1 MRIRGALTL
10 AGVLLLT
17 AGCKDP
23 KPQPNDAGV
32 PDAGSQDD
40 AGTQDD
46 GGTAGPTLSETPR
59 WEVEGDGLEPKEC
72 FGRGVALGDF
82 NGDGRQDLVVISPPC
97 TSSSTNPGRVMVY
110 PGEASYFSRTP
121 VTSKLSWVHP
131 SPRTSGY
138 QMTVATGDIDG
149 DAYADV
155 VVKSYYGVSVFKG
168 GPDLS
173 QVFAQPVFRVPDFT
187 TTRFGLARLLD
198 LDGDG
203 LDDLVVTTYTGSITL
218 YRATPGGAEGPF
230 TNVRVLSGLA
240 QPAGDTDGDG
250 AQDLLISSN
259 EEENTQGLFLGCK
272 ADSARVCD
280 GPLTTQPVWK
290 GTAEIVKAI
299 PDLNGDGRPEMLASL
314 RGSQRLHLSDASVQG
329 YSTTPVW
336 TLMDDPAFPNVAAQI
351 ATVGTMAAGGTGHDF
366 VLASLGRVY
375 LFRPM
380 QDVSG
385 PLAPVW
391 SWPRAN
397 RLLPQTMLGF
407 IMPSVASAGDLDG
420 DGYDD
425 LVMGL
430 SQATDGTR
438 APGRVRVYG
447 GGAVPD
453 SAEPPPALMPTKT
466 CGLQVDPVNGK
477 PDLTVDRDVIAR
489 TLYIE
494 RRAFAADSCE
504 VREGCVPAGGERRLL
519 RFTTSIMNMGTA
531 PAVVPSPQERPD
543 LFVYDECHGHD
554 HLVNF
559 AGYDLKDASGNSL
572 SVGRK
577 QGFYMIDFTQYCAD
591 GTAFAWYDPG
601 TGISPGWSDV
611 YTADTACQWL
621 DVTDT
626 PDGDYTVR
634 VGVDENHIIDELD
647 ALPNEATVKV
657 RLKGDTVTVLP

>member
-1 MRIRGALTL
+1 MRIHGALAC
-10 AGVLLLT
+10 AGVLFLT
-17 AGCKDP
+17 AGCKDDP
-23 KPQPNDAGV
+23 KPQPDAGV
-32 PDAGSQDD
+32 PDAGSDAGSQDD
-40 AGTQDD
+40 A
-46 GGTAGPTLSETPR
+46 GTAGPTLSETPR
-59 WEVEGDGLEPKEC
+59 WQVEGDGLDPQEC
-72 FGRGVALGDF
+72 FGRGLALGDV
-82 NGDGRQDLVVISPPC
+82 NGDGRQDLLVISPPC
-97 TSSSTNPGRVMVY
+97 TSRPTNPGRVMVY
-110 PGEASYFSRTP
+110 AGEASSFSRTP
-121 VTSKLSWVHP
+121 VTSTVSWVHP

-138 QMTVATGDIDG
+138 QMVVGTGDVDG

-155 VVKSYYGVSVFKG
+155 VVKSYYGVSVYKG

-173 QVFAQPVFRVPDFT
+173 QVFAQPLFRVPDSAT
-187 TTRFGLARLLD
+187 LRFSVARLLD
-198 LDGDG
+198 VDGDG
-203 LDDLVVTTYTGSITL
+203 LDDLIVSTFTGSTTL

-230 TNVRVLSGLA
+230 TNVRVLSGYV

-250 AQDLLISSN
+250 AQDLLITLFD
-259 EEENTQGLFLGCK
+259 EENSQGLFLGCK
-272 ADSARVCD
+272 ADSSRVCD
-280 GPLTTQPVWK
+280 GPLTTQPVWR
-290 GTAEIVKAI
+290 GRAESMRGI
-299 PDLNGDGRPEMLASL
+299 PDLNGDGRPEALASL
-314 RGSQRLHLSDASVQG
+314 RGSTRLHLSDASVQG
-329 YSTTPVW
+329 YSATPAW
-336 TLMDDPAFPNVAAQI
+336 QLMDDPAFPSMAAQS
-351 ATVGTMAAGGTGHDF
+351 ATVGSMAEGGTGHDF

-375 LFRPM
+375 LFRPTA
-380 QDVSG
+380 DVSG
-385 PLAPVW
+385 PLEPVW

-407 IMPSVASAGDLDG
+407 TVPSVASPGDLDG

-425 LVMGL
+425 LVVGL
-430 SQATDGTR
+430 SQETDGTR
-438 APGRVRVYG
+438 APGRVVVYG

-453 SAEPPPALMPTKT
+453 LEEPAPALAPTKT
-466 CGLQVDPVNGK
+466 CNLQVDPVNGK

-494 RRAFAADSCE
+494 RRSFAADSCE

-531 PAVVPSPQERPD
+531 PAVVPSPEERPD
-543 LFVYDECHGHD
+543 LFVYDACHQHD

-559 AGYDLKDASGNSL
+559 AAYDLKDASGHTT

-591 GTAFAWYDPG
+591 GSALSWYDPG

-626 PDGDYTVR
+626 PDGEYTVR

>member
-1 MRIRGALTL
+1 MRIHGALAC
-10 AGVLLLT
+10 AGGLFLLS
-17 AGCKDP
+17 GCKGDP
-23 KPQPNDAGV
+23 KPQPDAGV
-32 PDAGSQDD
+32 PDAGSD
-40 AGTQDD
+40 AGSPGD

-59 WEVEGDGLEPKEC
+59 WEVKGDGLDPQEC
-72 FGRGVALGDF
+72 FGRGVALGDV
-82 NGDGRQDLVVISPPC
+82 NGDGRQDLLVISPPC
-97 TSSSTNPGRVMVY
+97 TSRPTNPGRVMVY
-110 PGEASYFSRTP
+110 PGEASFFSKTP
-121 VTSKLSWVHP
+121 VTSTVSWVHP

-138 QMTVATGDIDG
+138 QMVVDTGDVDG

-155 VVKSYYGVSVFKG
+155 LVKSYYGVSVYKG

-173 QVFAQPVFRVPDFT
+173 QVFAQPLFRVPDFT
-187 TTRFGLARLLD
+187 TLRFASARLLD
-198 LDGDG
+198 MDGDG
-203 LDDLVVTTYTGSITL
+203 LDDLVVTTFNGSTTL
-218 YRATPGGAEGPF
+218 YRATPGAAGGPF
-230 TNVRVLSGLA
+230 NNLRVLSGYA

-250 AQDLLISSN
+250 AQDLLVTLYN
-259 EEENTQGLFLGCK
+259 EEANYGLFLGCK
-272 ADSARVCD
+272 EDSTRVCD

-290 GTAEIVKAI
+290 GTADSMRGV
-299 PDLNGDGRPEMLASL
+299 PDLSGDGRPELLASL
-314 RGSQRLHLSDASVQG
+314 NGSVRLHLSDASLQG
-329 YSTTPVW
+329 YSATPAW
-336 TLMDDPAFPNVAAQI
+336 RLMDDPAFPFVAGQAL
-351 ATVGTMAAGGTGHDF
+351 TVGSVAEGGTGHDF
-366 VLASLGRVY
+366 VLTAMGRVY
-375 LFRPM
+375 LFRPTAN
-380 QDVSG
+380 VSG
-385 PLAPVW
+385 PLEPVW
-391 SWPRAN
+391 AWPRAN
-397 RLLPQTMLGF
+397 HLAPQTMLGF
-407 IMPSVASAGDLDG
+407 VYPSVAAPGDLDG

-425 LVMGL
+425 LVVGI
-430 SQATDGTR
+430 SQQNDGTR
-438 APGRVRVYG
+438 APGRVVVYG

-453 SAEPPPALMPTKT
+453 SKDPAPALAPTKT
-466 CGLQVDPVNGK
+466 CNLQVDPVNGK
-477 PDLTVDRDVIAR
+477 PDLTVDRDAIAR

-531 PAVVPSPQERPD
+531 PAVVPSPEERPD
-543 LFVYDECHGHD
+543 LFVYDECHQHD

-559 AGYDLKDASGNSL
+559 ATYDLKDASGHTT

-591 GTAFAWYDPG
+591 GSPLAWYDPG